1 VELKLQR
8 CTIRDWRMEDA
19 SSVLKHAN
27 NRNVS
32 RTLRD
37 RFSYPYTIENAKEFL
52 ARSTSKEPRNNFC
65 IEINGEAT
73 GGIGVHVGED
83 VHRHVA
89 SIGYW
94 LGEEFW
100 GRGVMSEVVPAFVN
114 HCFENLPLHRIYA
127 EAFENNLGSARILEK
142 AGFALEGRLRKNV
155 IKDGQILDSLL
166 YAKTM

>member
-1 VELKLQR
+1 VELTLDR
-8 CTIRDWRMEDA
+8 CTVCDWRMEDA
-19 SSVLKHAN
+19 PSIVEHAN
-27 NRNVS
+27 NSNVS

-37 RFSYPYTIENAKEFL
+37 RFPYPYTIGDAKEFL
-52 ARSTSKEPRNNFC
+52 ARSTSKQPRNIFC
-65 IEINGEAT
+65 IAINGAAI

-114 HCFENLPLHRIYA
+114 YCFANLKLYRIYA
-127 EAFENNLGSARILEK
+127 EAFENNFASARILEK
-142 AGFALEGRLRKNV
+142 AGFVLEGRLRRNV
-155 IKDGQILDSLL
+155 VKEGQILD
-166 YAKTM
+166 